1 MVRFLEFLFRIMFRM
16 LLSISS
22 TSLLPVIYLVKSSIY
37 LVELEEPFAQY
48 NMIINIFIYLIIVFM
63 LFGVSLFLITKMD
76 NDSINNEIKD
86 IKNVDNEYLPIYLA
100 YFFVALSI
108 PTEHVLNQDLAL
120 MIFIYTLICVFLI
133 SSKTL
138 SFNPIFIIFGYS
150 YYLVKTQNGK
160 NIFVLTRKKIG
171 KNSNNISFPNLRKIS
186 EIEYYDKDN

>member
-1 MVRFLEFLFRIMFRM
+1 M

-108 PTEHVLNQDLAL
+108 PTEHVLNQDLAI